1 MAIGT
6 IWTGYGISEESLIYL
21 LLADSDSDEDDD
33 AILVDESGI
42 AIEMDNFQ
50 EATE

>member
-1 MAIGT
+1 MALGT
-6 IWTGYGISEESLIYL
+6 ILSGFGISEEKLIYL
-21 LLADSDSDEDDD
+21 LLADTDSDEEDD
-33 AILVDESGI
+33 AILVDETGF

>member
-21 LLADSDSDEDDD
+21 LLADDEDDD
-33 AILVDESGI
+33 EDAILADESGF